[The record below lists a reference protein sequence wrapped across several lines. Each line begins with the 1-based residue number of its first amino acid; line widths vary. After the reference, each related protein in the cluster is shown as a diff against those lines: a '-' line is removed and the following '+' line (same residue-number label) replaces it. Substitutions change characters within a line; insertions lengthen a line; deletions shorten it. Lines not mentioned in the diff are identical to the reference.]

1 MQDIYKQRN
10 NWKIILGIVGGVILI
25 ITMLYSNYLAQNLE
39 RNELKNAQL
48 YRDALDFTF
57 TNQDLNSDFQIQ
69 DYILENFSQPM
80 IFKDENGIYVAAN
93 FSNDEKLNKDQEI
106 LKKMVKE
113 HVENGGKAL
122 KGVGYAAE
130 IYVFNTP
137 LLDYIRLYPYL
148 QLILVGAFIGLG
160 YFLFNSSKRAEQ
172 NRVWAG
178 MAKETAHQL
187 GTPISAIMGWV
198 SHLKDSYAN
207 DNNIQDIS
215 TELERD
221 VEKLNL
227 IADRFSKIGSA
238 PDLVPADLDAEVSS
252 VVEYMKRRAS
262 KKIEFV
268 IEKENNQSYTSAINS
283 HLFEWVVEN
292 LLRNSLDA
300 MEEKGKISIHIYKE
314 DDYNCM
320 DISDTGKG
328 IPSNKFKT
336 VFNPGYSTKLRGWG
350 LGLSLAKRIIEE
362 YHKGKIFV
370 KSSRLDE
377 GTTFTIKLKA
387 VK

>member
-10 NWKIILGIVGGVILI
+10 NWKIILGIVGAIILV
-25 ITMLYSNYLAQNLE
+25 ITMLYSNYLAKNLE
-39 RNELKNAQL
+39 KNELKNAQL
-48 YRDALDFTF
+48 YKDALEYIT
-57 TNQDLNSDFQIQ
+57 TNPDLNSDIKIQ
-69 DYILENFSQPM
+69 EYIVHNFSQP
-80 IFKDENGIYVAAN
+80 IILKDETGLYVPSNFDNDSLLQNDQAA
-93 FSNDEKLNKDQEI
+93 
-106 LKKMVKE
+106 LKKMVDDFLKS
-113 HVENGGKAL
+113 GKKPL
-122 KGVGYAAE
+122 VGIGYSSE
-130 IYVFNTP
+130 IYVFNTK
-137 LLDYIRLYPYL
+137 LLDYITYYPYL
-148 QLILVGAFIGLG
+148 QIFLVGSFIGLG
-160 YFLFNSSKRAEQ
+160 YFLFNTTKRAEQ

-238 PDLVPADLDAEVSS
+238 PDLVPADLETEVSS

-262 KKIEFV
+262 KKIEFA
-268 IEKENNQSYTSAINS
+268 IEKENNHTYTSAINS

-300 MEEKGKISIHIYKE
+300 MEEKGKITIHIYKE

-362 YHKGKIFV
+362 YHMGKIFV

>member
-122 KGVGYAAE
+122 MGVGYAAE

-148 QLILVGAFIGLG
+148 QLVLVGAFIGLG

-238 PDLVPADLDAEVSS
+238 PDLVPADLETEVSS

-262 KKIEFV
+262 KKIEFT

-300 MEEKGKISIHIYKE
+300 MEEKGKISINIYKE

-362 YHKGKIFV
+362 YHMGKIFV